1 MNKTVIRMLGRLTL
15 TSELEKLAVR
25 NDELNRILKRLYE
38 DNIIG
43 KISDDIF
50 SKFLVDYEKEL
61 SDVQVKFSSTE
72 QQIKKLKD
80 NQRDTDSWIKLIRN
94 YTRIEKLD
102 RTVLGELVD
111 KITVGEARE
120 VDGNKVTDITIYYRF
135 VGAVS

>member
-1 MNKTVIRMLGRLTL
+1 MHIKTL
-15 TSELEKLAVR
+15 TSEIKKLTSR
-25 NDELNRILKRLYE
+25 NDELDHILKRLYE
-38 DNIIG
+38 DNISG

-50 SKFLVDYEKEL
+50 SKFLVDYEKEQAE
-61 SDVQVKFSSTE
+61 VQAKHSSIE
-72 QQIKKLKD
+72 QQIRKLNE

-94 YTRIEKLD
+94 YTKIEKLD
-102 RTVLGELVD
+102 RTILGELVD